1 MLYVDVGDVW
11 GCMLGMYVG
20 GCMLG
25 MYVDVWG
32 CCNGGSSVC
41 VRVGGVWELY
51 IIFSSSVLLG
61 T

>member
-1 MLYVDVGDVW
+1 MYVG